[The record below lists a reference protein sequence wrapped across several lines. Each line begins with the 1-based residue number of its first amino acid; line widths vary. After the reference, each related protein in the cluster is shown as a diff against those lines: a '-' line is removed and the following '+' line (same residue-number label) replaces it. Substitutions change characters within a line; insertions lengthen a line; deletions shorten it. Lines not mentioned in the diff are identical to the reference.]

1 MDDVVRLNVGGTLFC
16 TTRTTL
22 LRDPSSIFSRVL
34 DSDEET
40 PSIVHLEDGSIFID
54 RDGQMFTYILQYM
67 RSGKLILPEDF
78 KDAGRLMDEAHYFNL
93 KGLQDEVDS
102 NLSPRTSLKVTN
114 LANGN
119 VAGLAETGGYI
130 TLGYRGTFAFGRD
143 GQADVKF
150 RKLHRILVCGKVAL
164 CREVFAD
171 TLNESRDPGDRDG
184 SERYTSR
191 LYLKHQCLER
201 ACDAM
206 AEKGFKLVATC
217 CSGANGLAALN
228 PPTSQSGST
237 TQADLMTLRNSG
249 DYEEQRWAH
258 YTEYVFYREPR
269 MPGDTTRAPSP
280 ANHTNRSQP
289 ETNISTAV

>member
-1 MDDVVRLNVGGTLFC
+1 MDDVIRLNVGGTSFC
-16 TTRTTL
+16 TTRSTL
-22 LRDPSSIFSRVL
+22 LRDPACLFAKIL
-34 DSDEET
+34 ET
-40 PSIVHLEDGSIFID
+40 EDDVASIVHLDDGSIFID
-54 RDGQMFTYILQYM
+54 RDGAMFVHILQYM
-67 RSGKLILPEDF
+67 RSGKLILPENF
-78 KDAGRLMDEAHYFNL
+78 KDLSRLMDEAHFFNM
-93 KGLQDEVDS
+93 KILQEEIGAT
-102 NLSPRTSLKVTN
+102 LSPRASLKVSAM
-114 LANGN
+114 ANGN
-119 VAGLAETGGYI
+119 LLGMAETGGYI

-164 CREVFAD
+164 CREVFSD

-217 CSGANGLAALN
+217 CSGANGLAAPN
-228 PPTSQSGST
+228 APTSQQGPPSQT
-237 TQADLMTLRNSG
+237 DLMTLRNSG

-269 MPGDTTRAPSP
+269 MPGDSPRAHSP
-280 ANHTNRSQP
+280 ANPNRTQ
-289 ETNISTAV
+289 ND